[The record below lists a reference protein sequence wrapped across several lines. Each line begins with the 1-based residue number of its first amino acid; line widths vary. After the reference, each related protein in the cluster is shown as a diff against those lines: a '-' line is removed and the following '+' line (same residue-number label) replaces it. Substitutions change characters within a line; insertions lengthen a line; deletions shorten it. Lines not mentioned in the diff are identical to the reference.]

1 MSLGSK
7 MESPQIH
14 NLSGVTLRSLITGAL
29 MAFAISVGAPYGN
42 TVLRGSYL
50 ALDFS
55 TAGAIFLFFILV
67 FLIHTLLGL
76 IHPRLSFRRD
86 ELAVIYVMAIVG
98 CSIPTM
104 GLTEYLLPIISGAV
118 YYATPE
124 NEWAQLIHPYIK
136 DWIIPQ
142 DSEAIKFFYEGLPRN
157 YPLPWHVWLRPLAAW
172 IPLIFAIYF
181 SMICISVIL
190 RRQWIVRERLAFP
203 LVQVPLS
210 MIEDGPKHSPL
221 KPFFKSALMW
231 VGFAIPFIIGSM
243 RALHNYYNFIPSVNL
258 ATSIPLFRNTTAL
271 QVALSFPMLGF
282 SYFINLEIAFSIWFF
297 NLLARLEEGIF
308 GIIGI
313 SSTQKLWYAGGF
325 PVLAHQGMGAMLV
338 LAVIGLWTARQHLK
352 DVWCKALNNDSA
364 IDDSE
369 EILSYRACVLGLII
383 SVVFISIW
391 LWLAGMSWWILPIYL
406 SAMYLLFIAVTRVVA
421 EGGIAAARAPLIA
434 SDFVTS
440 GVGAQLLS
448 PQTMTALG
456 FTFVWAADIRTF
468 VLASCSN
475 GLKLAEE
482 TLGPNKRKLLWAILL
497 AILISM
503 VSSIITVLYI
513 SYTYGGINLNGWFF
527 GPTGGATVPFRFI
540 SDHLN
545 DPQGPNFTGWIS
557 TLSGGT
563 LMGLLIFARQHFLWW
578 PLHPLGFAVS
588 TISMTNYISFSVFL
602 AWLIKS
608 IILRYGGPALFK
620 SARPFFLGMILG
632 QFAVAGLWLII
643 DYFTGMTDNNIY
655 WVLTSPQ
662 DPIMVG

>member
-1 MSLGSK
+1 MK
-7 MESPQIH
+7 HQKNE
-14 NLSGVTLRSLITGAL
+14 NLSGVTFRSLVIGAI

-42 TVLRGSYL
+42 TVLRGSYM

-67 FLIHTLLGL
+67 FFIQTLLGL
-76 IHPRLSFRRD
+76 IHPRLSIRRD
-86 ELAVIYVMAIVG
+86 ELAVIYIMAIVS

-104 GLTEYLLPIISGAV
+104 GLTEYLLPIISGSV

-124 NEWAQLIHPYIK
+124 NEWAQLIHPHIK
-136 DWIIPQ
+136 NWLIPQ
-142 DSEAIKFFYEGLPRN
+142 DKEAIKYFYEGLPRN
-157 YPLPWHVWLRPLAAW
+157 YSLPWHAWFRPLAAW
-172 IPLIFAIYF
+172 IPFIFAIYF
-181 SMICISVIL
+181 SMICISVML
-190 RRQWIVRERLAFP
+190 RRQWIIRERLAFP
-203 LVQVPLS
+203 LVQVPLT
-210 MIEDGPKHSPL
+210 MIEDGPKDSLL
-221 KPFFKSALMW
+221 KPFFKNTLMW

-243 RALHNYYNFIPSVNL
+243 RALHNYYNFIPTVNL
-258 ATSIPLFRNTTAL
+258 ATSIPLFRDTTAL
-271 QVALSFPMLGF
+271 QIALSFPMLGF

-297 NLLARLEEGIF
+297 NLLTRLQEGIF
-308 GIIGI
+308 GVIGI
-313 SSTQKLWYAGGF
+313 SSTQKLSYAGGF
-325 PVLAHQGMGAMLV
+325 PVLAHQGMGAMLI
-338 LAVIGLWTARQHLK
+338 LAIIGLWTARQHLK
-352 DVWCKALNNDSA
+352 DVWCKALNKDSV
-364 IDDSE
+364 IDDSDE
-369 EILSYRACVLGLII
+369 MLSYRVCVRGLIL
-383 SVVFISIW
+383 SVTFVAIW
-391 LWLAGMSWWILPIYL
+391 LWMAGMAWWILPIYL

-440 GVGAQLLS
+440 GIGTQLLS
-448 PQTMTALG
+448 PQTITALG

-482 TLGPNKRKLLWAILL
+482 TLGRNKRKLLWAMLL
-497 AILISM
+497 AITVSM
-503 VSSIITVLYI
+503 ISSIVTVLYL

-527 GPTGGATVPFRFI
+527 GPAGGAVYPFRFI
-540 SDHLN
+540 SDNLN
-545 DPQGPNFTGWIS
+545 NSQGPNFIGWIS

-563 LMGLLIFARQHFLWW
+563 LMGLLVFARQHILWW

-608 IILRYGGPALFK
+608 VILRYGGPTLFK
-620 SARPFFLGMILG
+620 SARPFFLGLILG

-655 WVLTSPQ
+655 WVLL
-662 DPIMVG
+662 PIQNRTITV

>member
-1 MSLGSK
+1 MNG
-7 MESPQIH
+7 PQND
-14 NLSGVTLRSLITGAL
+14 NLSGVTLRSLTTGAL
-29 MAFAISVGAPYGN
+29 MALAISVGAPYSN
-42 TVLRGSYL
+42 TVLRGSYM

-76 IHPRLSFRRD
+76 VNPRLSFRRD
-86 ELAVIYVMAIVG
+86 ELAVIYIMAIVG

-124 NEWAQLIHPYIK
+124 NEWAHLIHPYIK

-142 DSEAIKFFYEGLPRN
+142 DSEAIKYFYEGLPRN
-157 YPLPWHVWLRPLAAW
+157 HAFPWQVWIRPIASW
-172 IPLIFAIYF
+172 MPLIFAIYF
-181 SMICISVIL
+181 SMICISVML

-210 MIEDGPKHSPL
+210 MIEDGPKQSII
-221 KPFFKSALMW
+221 KPFFKNTLMW
-231 VGFAIPFIIGSM
+231 IGFAIPFLIGSM
-243 RALHNYYNFIPSVNL
+243 RALHNYYNFIPTISL

-297 NLLARLEEGIF
+297 NLLARFQEGIF
-308 GIIGI
+308 GIVGI

-338 LAVIGLWTARQHLK
+338 LAVVGIWTARQHLRDVCYKAFGK
-352 DVWCKALNNDSA
+352 DNS
-364 IDDSE
+364 IDDSD
-369 EILSYRACVLGLII
+369 EILSYRACVIGMII
-383 SVVFISIW
+383 SVSFIAVW

-406 SAMYLLFIAVTRVVA
+406 SAMYLIFIAVTRVVA

-440 GVGAQLLS
+440 GIGAQLLT

-482 TLGPNKRKLLWAILL
+482 TLGRNKRKLLWAIII
-497 AILISM
+497 AIGISTA
-503 VSSIITVLYI
+503 SSILTVLYL

-527 GPTGGATVPFRFI
+527 GPAGGAVYPFRFI

-545 DPQGPNFTGWIS
+545 NPQGPNLTGWIS

-563 LMGLLIFARQHFLWW
+563 LMGLLIFARQNILWW

-620 SARPFFLGMILG
+620 SAQPFFLGMILG

-655 WVLTSPQ
+655 WV
-662 DPIMVG
+662 